1 MFSISYLSNLGE
13 SLTYCFK
20 RPIFIKCFLILMSPV
35 CSYSYDKSAT
45 ASKFDE
51 LSQRIAANRE
61 RLMKLSR
68 RAGVDESDLSYSP
81 KPSSREFSNQS
92 SRTYNPSNRSFENIL
107 KSLDEVVRELGY
119 LQDSY
124 QGSQKISYSA
134 ESSSYPEDN
143 FSPDYVESNDAS
155 TNQADQGYWDNY
167 DAEVEPVSVSN
178 SLVSSNYWSIGY
190 SNVSQDFEDHQWSS
204 NQLRFYGS
212 SDLNDMLIGYGTFF
226 LGKGDY
232 TKNPSKTEE
241 DFDDYWDWYEYY
253 YYDYLDYEVL
263 NWEYGFS
270 GGLLFYFDL
279 MGGSVKPY
287 IGGDIGFEYSFA
299 KAVKSISAGNLGL
312 GWGFIWGLN
321 FGTEIKLGE
330 NLSIIPKLRLQDVE
344 PTATYGI
351 DLGYFFSDSFGT
363 SAGINFGSDYFKFD
377 LNANFTY

>member
-1 MFSISYLSNLGE
+1 MFLISCLSNLGE

-51 LSQRIAANRE
+51 LSQRIAASRE

-124 QGSQKISYSA
+124 QGSKQISYSA

-190 SNVSQDFEDHQWSS
+190 SNVSQDFQEHQWSS
-204 NQLRFYGS
+204 NQLSFYGTS
-212 SDLNDMLIGYGTFF
+212 NINNYFTGYGSFF
-226 LGKGDY
+226 IGKGDY
-232 TKNPSKTEE
+232 IDAEGN
-241 DFDDYWDWYEYY
+241 DFVD
-253 YYDYLDYEVL
+253 LL

-270 GGLLFYFDL
+270 GGVQLHFDL
-279 MGGSVKPY
+279 ISGRLKPF
-287 IGGDIGFEYSFA
+287 IGADLGFEYSFA
-299 KAVKSISAGNLGL
+299 KAIASIDSDSISF
-312 GWGFIWGLN
+312 GWGFIWGINL
-321 FGTEIKLGE
+321 GTEVKIGDKF
-330 NLSIIPKLRLQDVE
+330 SIVPQLRIQDVE
-344 PTATYGI
+344 PTTIYGI
-351 DLGYFFSDSFGT
+351 DLAYFFSESWALNSGFMLG
-363 SAGINFGSDYFKFD
+363 GDYSKFD
-377 LNANFTY
+377 FSVLFTY